1 MNRRLLT
8 GGVVAMVLAG
18 SMVAALWGGRKPVE
32 VQYEIAENRTLR
44 ASVLGSGTFDF
55 RDTAALSPEVIGLVR
70 QVLVKEGDHVQ
81 SGQLVM
87 VLDQETQK
95 AEVQQRESMVRQQA
109 LDIEQQ
115 AELLDIRQTQ
125 ERRSTELVAKRLVDQ
140 ASHDQVRHEV
150 ALARLRLKASREQLT
165 QSMAALVQVRESL
178 AKTLIRAPISGVVTS
193 IALKVG
199 ETAVPSST
207 GIAGSSLMTIA
218 DIGTMAATIK
228 VDEMDVSRIKQ
239 GQQAQVFAG
248 SDSSRMLSGRVQE
261 IALAPTRAGGD
272 GGSAHQRSYAVQIA
286 LDGHA
291 HADLRTGMSCRAEVF
306 VDVDRTPVAVPVQ
319 ALLSEQADVARH
331 QGAAGKTT
339 RQRQYLLVES
349 GGTVTRRHVE
359 SGVSDD
365 RHVEIVS
372 GLARGDRVI
381 TGPAKTMRHLRD
393 NQRVRAVPAMLDL
406 P

>member
-1 MNRRLLT
+1 MNRRLVT
-8 GGVVAMVLAG
+8 GGIVIMVLAG
-18 SMVAALWGGRKPVE
+18 SMVAALWSGRKPVE
-32 VQYEIAENRTLR
+32 VQYEIAENRPLR

-218 DIGTMAATIK
+218 DVGTMAATIK
-228 VDEMDVSRIKQ
+228 VDEMDVSRIRQ

-248 SDSSRMLSGRVQE
+248 SDSRRVLSGRVQE
-261 IALAPTRAGGD
+261 IALAPTRAGLD
-272 GGSAHQRSYAVQIA
+272 GASAHQRSYAVQIA
-286 LDGHA
+286 LDGQA
-291 HADLRTGMSCRAEVF
+291 HTDLRTGMSCRAEVF
-306 VDVDRTPVAVPVQ
+306 VDVGRTPVAVPVQ

-339 RQRQYLLVES
+339 QQRHYLLVES
-349 GGTVTRRHVE
+349 GGIVVRRHVD

-365 RHVEIVS
+365 SHVEIVS
-372 GLARGDRVI
+372 GLSRGDRVI

-393 NQRVRAVPAMLDL
+393 NQRVRAVPAMLEL

>member
-1 MNRRLLT
+1 MNRRLVT
-8 GGVVAMVLAG
+8 GGIVIMVLAG

-32 VQYEIAENRTLR
+32 VQYEIAENRPLR

-81 SGQLVM
+81 IGQLVM

-95 AEVQQRESMVRQQA
+95 AEVQQRESMVRQRA

-150 ALARLRLKASREQLT
+150 ALARLRLKASREQLK

-218 DIGTMAATIK
+218 DVGTMAATIK
-228 VDEMDVSRIKQ
+228 VDEMDVSRIRQ

-248 SDSSRMLSGRVQE
+248 SDSRRVLSGRVQE
-261 IALAPTRAGGD
+261 IALAPMRTGLEST
-272 GGSAHQRSYAVQIA
+272 SAHQRSYAVQIA

-306 VDVDRTPVAVPVQ
+306 VDVGRTPVAVPVQ
-319 ALLSEQADVARH
+319 ALLSEQADGARH
-331 QGAAGKTT
+331 RGAAGKAAQ
-339 RQRQYLLVES
+339 QRYYLLVES
-349 GGTVTRRHVE
+349 GGAVVRRHVE

-365 RHVEIVS
+365 SHVEIVS

-393 NQRVRAVPAMLDL
+393 NQRVRAVPAMLEL

>member
-1 MNRRLLT
+1 MNHRLVT
-8 GGVVAMVLAG
+8 DGIVIMVLAG

-32 VQYEIAENRTLR
+32 VQYEIAENRPLR

-218 DIGTMAATIK
+218 DVGTMAATIK
-228 VDEMDVSRIKQ
+228 VDEMDVSRIRQ

-248 SDSSRMLSGRVQE
+248 SDSRRVLSGRVQE
-261 IALAPTRAGGD
+261 IALAPTRTGLESA
-272 GGSAHQRSYAVQIA
+272 SAHQRSYAVQIA
-286 LDGHA
+286 LDGQA

-306 VDVDRTPVAVPVQ
+306 VDVGRTPVAVPVQ

-331 QGAAGKTT
+331 RGAAGKATQ
-339 RQRQYLLVES
+339 QRHYLLVES
-349 GGTVTRRHVE
+349 GGAVVRRHVE

-365 RHVEIVS
+365 SHVEIVS

-393 NQRVRAVPAMLDL
+393 NQRVRAVPAMLEL